1 MFYVLFSVIAT
12 LSPCFHSHEQQ
23 GGKWCGAAATSMAD
37 HYQGILASG
46 IRHADKWYRMSGS
59 EVLDEQTKGT
69 L

>member
-23 GGKWCGAAATSMAD
+23 GGKWRGAAATGMAD

-46 IRHADKWYRMSGS
+46 IRHTGKWYQMSGS

>member
-37 HYQGILASG
+37 HYPCILASG
-46 IRHADKWYRMSGS
+46 IRHATHKYQMSGS